1 VLIVAGIFVG
11 GLLAIAI
18 ISAASIAIYAHF
30 VTPPSYWSEISQT
43 LLNQPVKP
51 TARVA
56 EEIQDQGRS
65 LIPLRQ
71 ALEMAAREVPGEVL
85 KVELEREHG
94 RAVYEIKILAQNG
107 QVREVSLDARNG
119 EIIEVEDD

>member
-1 VLIVAGIFVG
+1 VLIAAGIFVG

-65 LIPLRQ
+65 LIPLRR
-71 ALEMAAREVPGEVL
+71 ALEAHSAMRFWQARPSDVVASWRAKAQSEVGDASEV
-85 KVELEREHG
+85 G
-94 RAVYEIKILAQNG
+94 RTPAPAVSDQRPLAK
-107 QVREVSLDARNG
+107 
-119 EIIEVEDD
+119 